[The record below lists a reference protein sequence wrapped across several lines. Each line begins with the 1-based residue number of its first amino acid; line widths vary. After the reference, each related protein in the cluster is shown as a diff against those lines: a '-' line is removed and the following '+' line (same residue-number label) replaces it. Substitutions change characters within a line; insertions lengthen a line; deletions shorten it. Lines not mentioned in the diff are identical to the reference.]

1 MLRVVHKTEKSRQKI
16 AYEANVKVCHFLN
29 KQIWISSDGEIP
41 GEVIHIN
48 EFSIVSTR
56 VSFFQLTVPCSGAFS
71 TASNL
76 LFSSPFSSSRSDILT
91 K

>member
-56 VSFFQLTVPCSGAFS
+56 VSFFQLTVPCGAFS
-71 TASNL
+71 TTSNL